1 MLEMEHI
8 ATLIMAK
15 LATQI
20 MVPNA
25 TSALDIYAQH
35 MMESTLYNFHIVYLV
50 TIKLAI
56 LMEDSYVGRRTC
68 CNVIYQGWQIFVQ
81 P

>member
-1 MLEMEHI
+1 
-8 ATLIMAK
+8 
-15 LATQI
+15 
-20 MVPNA
+20 
-25 TSALDIYAQH
+25 
-35 MMESTLYNFHIVYLV
+35 MESTLYNFHIVYLV

-56 LMEDSYVGRRTC
+56 LMEDSYVGRWTC